1 MKTKKTKQK
10 KKRKCNIFILN
21 MYKKVDSFKV
31 KYYVFMMFFL

>member
-21 MYKKVDSFKV
+21 MYKKVDSFNIIN
-31 KYYVFMMFFL
+31 YVIVMF